1 MGPIRESTLQKVAIR
16 GMAASVAVLLAGSAA
31 EAQPALDTRLRQG
44 DKVSVFGP
52 DIGKVGGRLIRLT
65 PDMLTVDTEAGER
78 AIPFDQVDRITRTRF
93 GVLLG
98 PIIGAGAGAA
108 FSIPVAMLFHSE
120 GASAARP
127 TATLVALGAG
137 IGLAVDAALNLPR
150 TVYRRDQR
158 PRVTLAPQVGRDG
171 GGVAVH
177 VTF

>member
-1 MGPIRESTLQKVAIR
+1 
-16 GMAASVAVLLAGSAA
+16 
-31 EAQPALDTRLRQG
+31 
-44 DKVSVFGP
+44 
-52 DIGKVGGRLIRLT
+52 
-65 PDMLTVDTEAGER
+65 MLTVETDAGER
-78 AIPFDQVDRITRTRF
+78 EIPFDQVDRITRTRF

-127 TATLVALGAG
+127 TASLVALGAG

-158 PRVTLAPQVGRDG
+158 ARVEVVPGLAPQG
-171 GGVAVH
+171 GSLALR